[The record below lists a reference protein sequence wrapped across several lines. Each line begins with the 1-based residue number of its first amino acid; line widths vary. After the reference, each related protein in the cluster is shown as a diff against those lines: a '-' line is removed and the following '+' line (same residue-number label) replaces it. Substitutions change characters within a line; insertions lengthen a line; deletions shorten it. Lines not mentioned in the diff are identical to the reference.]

1 MNKGL
6 KRTFPLGVAAIA
18 VVAAVVATRPQQHV
32 ADTWN
37 AEHGCHVVDGYKTII
52 DRPGVYCLLSD
63 IEIGLA
69 SIDIVS
75 SDVVLD
81 LHGHRVVRDASH
93 PDTQPAIKIGDV
105 ADVRIRNGTIDDF
118 HIGINSSGAEKLTV
132 ESIRFSN
139 IGFIAAIIADGK
151 EIALLNNVVDR
162 VGYEDP
168 STVPDDT
175 GAYAVGFN
183 IRAEDALIKGNTFKD
198 VRRQPSPEASVGEG
212 VAVIVSSGSKAIR
225 IEGNAVDL
233 VPQAASGSIGI
244 WLGVDSSS
252 EIRENLFR
260 NVERGIAGREAK
272 ARIEANRFV
281 LDASSGSLETYGIYL
296 VYANE
301 ASRIADNVISGYA
314 QPVTG
319 TGRDGE
325 TPLEMPNNAIQ

>member
-1 MNKGL
+1 
-6 KRTFPLGVAAIA
+6 
-18 VVAAVVATRPQQHV
+18 
-32 ADTWN
+32 
-37 AEHGCHVVDGYKTII
+37 
-52 DRPGVYCLLSD
+52 
-63 IEIGLA
+63 
-69 SIDIVS
+69 
-75 SDVVLD
+75 
-81 LHGHRVVRDASH
+81 VVRDASH
-93 PDTQPAIKIGDV
+93 RATEPAIKIGDV
-105 ADVRIRNGTIDDF
+105 ADVRIRNGTIEDV
-118 HIGINSSGAEKLTV
+118 HIGITSSGAEKLTI
-132 ESIRFSN
+132 ESVRFSK
-139 IGFIAAIIADGK
+139 IGFIAAIVADGK

-168 STVPDDT
+168 SWLPDDS

-183 IRAEDALIKGNTFKD
+183 IRAEDALIKGNTFRD
-198 VRRQPSPEASVGEG
+198 VRRQPSPKASVGEG

-225 IEGNAVDL
+225 IESNAVDL

-272 ARIEANRFV
+272 AQIEANRFIF
-281 LDASSGSLETYGIYL
+281 DASSGSLETYGIYL